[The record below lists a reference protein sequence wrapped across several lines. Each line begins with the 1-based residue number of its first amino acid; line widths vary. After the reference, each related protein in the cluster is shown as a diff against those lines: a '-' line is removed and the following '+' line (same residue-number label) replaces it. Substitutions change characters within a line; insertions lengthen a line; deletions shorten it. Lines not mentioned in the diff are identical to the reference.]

1 MEFNQQKN
9 RENVTENKR
18 KIERER
24 ETARVHKIGP
34 RRDAK

>member
-24 ETARVHKIGP
+24 ARVHKTGP